1 MKSSYPRQGFLGVTV
16 KPALPV
22 LSGHLCDK
30 GQEPSC
36 VQSSEGQMASPRELA
51 VSVDTCGRRHSMCV
65 GWGTL
70 PVEEAGDDSVFGSGA
85 GHTLPVEEP
94 RDTRVACSGGF

>member
-1 MKSSYPRQGFLGVTV
+1 M

-36 VQSSEGQMASPRELA
+36 VQSSEGQMASARELTG
-51 VSVDTCGRRHSMCV
+51 SVDTCGRQHSVPV
-65 GWGTL
+65 GRG
-70 PVEEAGDDSVFGSGA
+70 GDSVFGSGA

-94 RDTRVACSGGF
+94 RDTRVARSGGL